1 MFTLKEVRL
10 KKGFKRV
17 KLAEVSKLPLNNIR
31 ALESGKHNQNK
42 AKLQTLVDLAKALK
56 CRVRDFYPDTKLI

>member
-1 MFTLKEVRL
+1 MFALKEVRL
-10 KKGFKRV
+10 KKGFTRV
-17 KLAEVSKLPLNNIR
+17 KLAEVSKVPLNTIR
-31 ALESGKHNQNK
+31 ALESGANNPNK